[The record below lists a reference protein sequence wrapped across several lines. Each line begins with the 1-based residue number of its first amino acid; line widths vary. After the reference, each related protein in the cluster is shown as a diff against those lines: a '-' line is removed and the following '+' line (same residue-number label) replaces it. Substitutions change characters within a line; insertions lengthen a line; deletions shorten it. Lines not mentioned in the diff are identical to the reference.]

1 LGQAIFLPRIGEDA
15 CIPGKGEIS
24 SFFPRGEA
32 TGTTTMP
39 DRPAKNFLGF
49 TWGGGAEQTERL
61 ATPEELAE
69 YGSLAPDPTTE
80 AKILALFE
88 EQLLQDLIRETPAPP
103 AVAAGSP
110 APAIESLREYLANPP
125 EVVSPPEH
133 EKNTEVAVGAPMQ
146 MFEEKPLFEPPV
158 RPEAVI
164 ETTTEPETA
173 VEDPIAMAE
182 RIVSEAAARVEPPEI
197 PESVATPGASAADT
211 SFSPEAEELQKPR
224 EPHRASGDLLE
235 FAGALDQHRVWVE
248 TGGQQGVQGH
258 FSGAELTGV
267 DLTAANLQGAEM
279 QKVNL
284 RGADL
289 SMANLRNANL
299 VEADLRE
306 TNLLGT
312 EFSGANLMG
321 ANLYGAQGLWA
332 GRLGGTNLF
341 DATLPE
347 AVATLNG
354 QRTIEQF
361 TQVARWFYVLVI
373 SLCVVA
379 CAFIALTTDVRLL
392 LDESATVIARIPNIL
407 PLQGFYLGA
416 PLLLTAL
423 YLRLQFLL
431 LRLWGSMGAL
441 PAVFPDGQT
450 PEKDGRWYL
459 MGPIRPYLRWTRE
472 PHSAV
477 GMLEC
482 YVAMGLA
489 YWAVPAILFCFWLRY
504 LVMQD
509 YRGTLLQVFL
519 LTVVS
524 SAGCGLPRIVKRVLR
539 PGDWTEESTP
549 QFLKDV
555 LRATRVPVL
564 VGLTLFLLSLGVVRG
579 LPGDGT
585 LRPEVG
591 RGDPRRWAATM
602 FQFVG
607 YRPYADL
614 TDESVS
620 SRRGG
625 PSGASGQTTDTGG
638 PRLNEINL
646 RYSRGYH
653 AEFANARMW
662 RANLEGSSLAESD
675 FRGANLREANLR
687 AAKMDHVQAAKA
699 NLVSVDAR
707 GAGFNG
713 GDFQGSDWSFAN
725 LDGATLTTA
734 NLAGAT
740 MYAVALRQANLL
752 RADLAHTDLRD
763 AHLEDAVLSLTKLE
777 QTDFSAAKMMGAN
790 LTGALAKGTIFLEAD
805 LSKADL
811 RGGNFA
817 GAVLRQVKL
826 DGANVMGADFRGAL
840 GLEAWQVCSTQG
852 WRGAQL
858 DADVQAAVQMSCGT
872 PATGAQP

>member
-1 LGQAIFLPRIGEDA
+1 
-15 CIPGKGEIS
+15 
-24 SFFPRGEA
+24 
-32 TGTTTMP
+32 MP
-39 DRPAKNFLGF
+39 DQPAKNSLELIK
-49 TWGGGAEQTERL
+49 GGRAKQTERF

-69 YGSLAPDPTTE
+69 FGTRGPDPDTE
-80 AKILALFE
+80 ARILALFE
-88 EQLLQDLIRETPAPP
+88 EQLLKDLLKEVPAQNI
-103 AVAAGSP
+103 AAGSP
-110 APAIESLREYLANPP
+110 AAAIEDLTEHLAKAPEPAQAQKTELAVEPLKEETKVTLALEPAKPENPAP
-125 EVVSPPEH
+125 AQEPVPVESILSQEEIVAEARAFMDEPPAEPVVDDAAS
-133 EKNTEVAVGAPMQ
+133 KAA
-146 MFEEKPLFEPPV
+146 EEPLFVDRLERAEKLPEP
-158 RPEAVI
+158 RA
-164 ETTTEPETA
+164 
-173 VEDPIAMAE
+173 
-182 RIVSEAAARVEPPEI
+182 
-197 PESVATPGASAADT
+197 
-211 SFSPEAEELQKPR
+211 
-224 EPHRASGDLLE
+224 ASGDLLE
-235 FAGALDQHRVWVE
+235 FAEVLDQHRLWADS
-248 TGGQQGVQGH
+248 GGEQGLQGH
-258 FSGAELTGV
+258 FAGADLTGV
-267 DLTAANLQGAEM
+267 DLTAANLQGAEL
-279 QKVNL
+279 QKVKL

-361 TQVARWFYVLVI
+361 TQAARWFYVLVI
-373 SLCVVA
+373 SVCIVA
-379 CAFIALTTDVRLL
+379 LGFIALTTDVRLL
-392 LDESATVIARIPNIL
+392 LDESATFTSRIPNIL

-416 PLLLTAL
+416 PVLLTVL

-431 LRLWGSMGAL
+431 LRLWGSLGAL

-482 YVAMGLA
+482 YTAMGLV
-489 YWAVPAILFCFWLRY
+489 YWAVPALLFCFWLRY

-509 YRGTLLQVFL
+509 YRGTLLQLFL
-519 LTVVS
+519 LTVAS
-524 SAGCGLPRIVKRVLR
+524 SAACGMPRIVKRVLR

-564 VGLTLFLLSLGVVRG
+564 VGLTLFLLSLGVIRG

-585 LRPEVG
+585 LRTDVG
-591 RGDPRRWAATM
+591 RGDPRRWAATI

-614 TDESVS
+614 TDESISARRAS
-620 SRRGG
+620 SGTADG
-625 PSGASGQTTDTGG
+625 NG

-653 AEFANARMW
+653 AAFAGARMW
-662 RANLEGSSLAESD
+662 RANLEGSSLAETD

-687 AAKMDHVQAAKA
+687 SAKMDHVVAAKA
-699 NLVSVDAR
+699 NLVSADAR
-707 GAGFNG
+707 WAGFNG
-713 GDFQGSDWSFAN
+713 GDFQDSDWSFAD
-725 LDGATLTTA
+725 LAGSTLTTA
-734 NLAGAT
+734 NLTGAT
-740 MYAVALRQANLL
+740 MYAVNLKQANLL
-752 RADLAHTDLRD
+752 RANLAHTDLRD
-763 AHLEDAVLSLTKLE
+763 AHLDDAVLSLAKLE
-777 QTDFSAAKMMGAN
+777 QTDFSAAKMTGAN
-790 LTGALAKGTIFLEAD
+790 LTGAQAKGTIFLEAD

-811 RGGNFA
+811 RGGNFV

-852 WRGAQL
+852 WRGAQF
-858 DADVQAAVQMSCGT
+858 DADVQAAVQASCGT
-872 PATGAQP
+872 PSASPQP

>member
-1 LGQAIFLPRIGEDA
+1 
-15 CIPGKGEIS
+15 
-24 SFFPRGEA
+24 
-32 TGTTTMP
+32 MP
-39 DRPAKNFLGF
+39 DQPAKNLLGL
-49 TWGGGAEQTERL
+49 TRGGGAKQTERL

-69 YGSLAPDPTTE
+69 FGTRGPDPDTE

-88 EQLLQDLIRETPAPP
+88 EQLLKDLIKEAPVP
-103 AVAAGSP
+103 TVAAGSP
-110 APAIESLREYLANPP
+110 AAAIEDLTEHLAKAPEPVQAPKAELAVASLKEETKVKPALEPAKP
-125 EVVSPPEH
+125 EESIA
-133 EKNTEVAVGAPMQ
+133 VAEPVAMETILSQ
-146 MFEEKPLFEPPV
+146 EEIVAEARAFMEEP
-158 RPEAVI
+158 
-164 ETTTEPETA
+164 
-173 VEDPIAMAE
+173 
-182 RIVSEAAARVEPPEI
+182 
-197 PESVATPGASAADT
+197 
-211 SFSPEAEELQKPR
+211 PR
-224 EPHRASGDLLE
+224 EPVAEAVSAPAEEAPFVDRLEGTEKLLQPHAASGDLLE
-235 FAGALDQHRVWVE
+235 FAEVLDQHRVWAE
-248 TGGQQGVQGH
+248 SGGQQGLQGH
-258 FSGAELTGV
+258 FAGADLTGV
-267 DLTAANLQGAEM
+267 DLTAANLQGAELH
-279 QKVNL
+279 KAKL

-289 SMANLRNANL
+289 SMVNLRNANL

-361 TQVARWFYVLVI
+361 TQAARWFYALVI
-373 SLCVVA
+373 SLCVVTLGL
-379 CAFIALTTDVRLL
+379 IALTSDVRLL
-392 LDESATVIARIPNIL
+392 LDESATFTSRIPNIL

-416 PLLLTAL
+416 PVLLTVL

-482 YVAMGLA
+482 YMAMGLA
-489 YWAVPAILFCFWLRY
+489 YWGVPALLFCFWLRY

-509 YRGTLLQVFL
+509 YRGTLLQLFL
-519 LTVVS
+519 LTLAS
-524 SAGCGLPRIVKRVLR
+524 SAACGMPRIVKRVLR

-555 LRATRVPVL
+555 LKATRVPVL

-579 LPGDGT
+579 LPGDVT
-585 LRPEVG
+585 SRTDVG
-591 RGDPRRWAATM
+591 RGDPRRWAATL

-620 SRRGG
+620 SRRGNAVAG
-625 PSGASGQTTDTGG
+625 SVQAGDGNG

-653 AEFANARMW
+653 AAFAAARMW
-662 RANLEGSSLAESD
+662 RANLEGSSLAETD

-687 AAKMDHVQAAKA
+687 SAKMDHVMAAKA
-699 NLVSVDAR
+699 NLVSADAR
-707 GAGFNG
+707 WAGFNG
-713 GDFQGSDWSFAN
+713 GDFQDSDWSFAD
-725 LDGATLTTA
+725 LAGATLTTA
-734 NLAGAT
+734 NLTGAT
-740 MYAVALRQANLL
+740 MYAVNLRQANLL

-763 AHLEDAVLSLTKLE
+763 AHLDDAVLSLARLE

-790 LTGALAKGTIFLEAD
+790 LTGVQAKGTIFLEAD

-811 RGGNFA
+811 RSGNFA

-840 GLEAWQVCSTQG
+840 GLEAWQVCATQG
-852 WRGAQL
+852 WRGAQF
-858 DADVQAAVQMSCGT
+858 DADVQAAVQASCGT
-872 PATGAQP
+872 PSSTSVQP

>member
-1 LGQAIFLPRIGEDA
+1 
-15 CIPGKGEIS
+15 
-24 SFFPRGEA
+24 
-32 TGTTTMP
+32 MP
-39 DRPAKNFLGF
+39 DQPAKNFLGF
-49 TWGGGAEQTERL
+49 PWGGAKQTERF

-69 YGSLAPDPTTE
+69 YGVRGPDPATE

-88 EQLLQDLIRETPAPP
+88 EQLLQDLIKEAPAHT
-103 AVAAGSP
+103 VAAGSP
-110 APAIESLREYLANPP
+110 AAAIEDLKENLVTAP
-125 EVVSPPEH
+125 ELVEAQNVEL
-133 EKNTEVAVGAPMQ
+133 AVGPLI
-146 MFEEKPLFEPPV
+146 EETKVEPV
-158 RPEAVI
+158 LLPEPKHEAMMDAVI
-164 ETTTEPETA
+164 QQPA
-173 VEDPIAMAE
+173 PSAE
-182 RIVSEAAARVEPPEI
+182 QMVSEARAFLEEEPALEKAAEAVLEPHPPRTLEDAEKL
-197 PESVATPGASAADT
+197 PA
-211 SFSPEAEELQKPR
+211 PEA
-224 EPHRASGDLLE
+224 ATSDLLE
-235 FAGALDQHRVWVE
+235 FAELLDQHRSWVE
-248 TGGQQGVQGH
+248 TGGQQGLQGH
-258 FSGAELTGV
+258 FAGTDLTGA
-267 DLTAANLQGAEM
+267 DLTAANLQGAEL
-279 QKVNL
+279 QKVKL

-321 ANLYGAQGLWA
+321 ANLYGAQGLWV

-347 AVATLNG
+347 AVATLTG

-361 TQVARWFYVLVI
+361 TQAARWFYVLLI
-373 SLCVVA
+373 SVCLVA
-379 CAFIALTTDVRLL
+379 LGLIGLTTDVRLL
-392 LDESATVIARIPNIL
+392 LDESAPFTARLPRIL

-416 PLLLTAL
+416 PLLLTVL
-423 YLRLQFLL
+423 YLRQQFLL
-431 LRLWGSMGAL
+431 LRLWGSLGAM

-450 PEKDGRWYL
+450 PEKNGRWYL

-472 PHSAV
+472 PHSAL
-477 GMLEC
+477 GMVEC

-489 YWAVPAILFCFWLRY
+489 YWAVPALLFCFWLRY

-519 LTVVS
+519 LTVGS
-524 SAGCGLPRIVKRVLR
+524 SAACGLPKIVKRVLR

-564 VGLTLFLLSLGVVRG
+564 VGLTLFLLSLGVIRG

-585 LRPEVG
+585 LRTDVG
-591 RGDPRRWAATM
+591 RGDPRRWASTI

-620 SRRGG
+620 ARRTN
-625 PSGASGQTTDTGG
+625 SGVTDGSG

-653 AEFANARMW
+653 AAFASARMW
-662 RANLEGSSLAESD
+662 RANLEGSSLAETD

-687 AAKMDHVQAAKA
+687 SAKMDHVQAAKA
-699 NLVSVDAR
+699 NLVSADAR
-707 GAGFNG
+707 WAGFNG
-713 GDFQGSDWSFAN
+713 GDFQDSDWSFAN
-725 LDGATLTTA
+725 LEGATLTTA
-734 NLAGAT
+734 NLTGAT
-740 MYAVALRQANLL
+740 MYAVNLKQANLL
-752 RADLAHTDLRD
+752 RANLAHTDLRD
-763 AHLEDAVLSLTKLE
+763 AHLEEAVLSLAKLE
-777 QTDFSAAKMMGAN
+777 QTDFSAAKMIGAN
-790 LTGALAKGTIFLEAD
+790 LTGVQAKGTIFLEAD

-840 GLEAWQVCSTQG
+840 GLEAWQVCSTQS
-852 WRGAQL
+852 WRGAQF
-858 DADVQAAVQMSCGT
+858 DADVQAAVQASCGT
-872 PATGAQP
+872 PSASPLP